1 MIKIA
6 ICDDNIMFV
15 DKIHNLI
22 AKYTSNNNLNINI
35 FTFTD
40 SEDLINSCKSHL
52 YNIVFLDVEMKP
64 FDGIKTGEDLRLLL
78 PEVILVYV
86 SAYINYAVQG
96 YKVKALRY
104 ILKNNIEDVFDEEFS
119 NILSEYNEKDDC
131 FVYKKQGEIIKVPYK
146 EILYLTSDGR
156 KVIIKTI
163 NNKEHSFYSTLDS
176 LEKEFEEKNFLRVQQ
191 SYIVNIKYVVKLSD
205 YKIYLNNKMVINT
218 SRRNFKELKI
228 KYVNIKGRL

>member
-6 ICDDNIMFV
+6 VCDDNIMFV
-15 DKIHNLI
+15 DKIYNLI
-22 AKYTSNNNLNINI
+22 VKYSSNNNLKINI
-35 FTFTD
+35 FTFAD
-40 SEDLINSCKSHL
+40 SEELINSCKYRL

-64 FDGIKTGEDLRLLL
+64 FDGIKTGENLRLLF
-78 PEVILVYV
+78 PDVILVYV
-86 SAYINYAVQG
+86 SSYINYAVQG
-96 YKVKALRY
+96 YKVKAFRY

-119 NILSEYNEKDDC
+119 NILSEYKDENDY
-131 FVYKKQGEIIKVPYK
+131 FVYKKNGENIKVSYK
-146 EILYLTSDGR
+146 EILYLISDGR
-156 KVIIKTI
+156 KVTIKTI

-191 SYIVNIKYVVKLSD
+191 SYIVNIKYAVKLSD